1 MKSEN
6 NFDILVYDK
15 VGWLLVN
22 GNVLIKYLDYKTE
35 TLIDYSKVFIQM
47 LINEHKIVVENRK
60 VYAKIVNEFIDLYV
74 HNYYF
79 DQEDSSTVMEK
90 MVPDLADSRVKNS
103 LIIASICV
111 ECDKILGSLDEE
123 YTKKEIRKVVE
134 KLVALFEIDLNKVRN
149 KNAFENLA
157 LAIQENY
164 KKEKRFMSSLNS
176 SDEEEFYNLYR
187 YNLAMKDVYF
197 VEYNLDL
204 PEFKKWYPA
213 NVKKALNDTDISS
226 AMALISLQN
235 LSIVM
240 LKELIEKKK
249 CDRFIVRIDTGLLRS
264 NKKYGDLIKMLDN
277 LYLKKSL
284 YLLINYEDY
293 QNYNSKVLDLKKHG
307 YRCMIE
313 IKNND
318 LSNIAISN
326 NETIFLDKYII
337 EKNQEKVNELINQ
350 GVSVVEKNNMFT
362 FTEREI
368 LEKNKEEVQ

>member
-1 MKSEN
+1 M
-6 NFDILVYDK
+6 
-15 VGWLLVN
+15 N

-264 NKKYGDLIKMLDN
+264 NKKYGDLIKMINN

-293 QNYNSKVLDLKKHG
+293 QNYNSKVLDLKNNG